1 MKLNLDFPIELGQEF
16 RRKTIENFK
25 RILENYQIINKDIEY
40 HRKKEQHAHN
50 AKQIDYKLSNVHDEL
65 TYQDGRIEGLVIG
78 HNGDGVEEVKDSR
91 TALDGT
97 NHEILSKRLKHDLEN
112 INNTIENNYN
122 KLNSKIE
129 RIRNVNDFGADP
141 TGQKDST
148 EAFKQA
154 FGNGGQHIHM
164 TEGLYIVDGLEL
176 PSNTILSGEG
186 KDVTILKLS
195 DTSQRHKTVVTN
207 KDLDGTAHNIYLKDF
222 TTDNNKNRFKGET
235 NTSGGITYPYPTPYE
250 KRYVSGG
257 SLASGIRF
265 AGVTNGQAENIKSID
280 AMLHG
285 FDITYASDSYSDAGD
300 GVRVR
305 EDLESKFVRINNC
318 ESIGFGDDGITT
330 HHSRYLTIT
339 NNISHH
345 PKNYHGNSNGIEV
358 DDGSQYVFLEG
369 NYTYRNHVGL
379 EIKAHATTSAPN
391 GVFVNSHHSNEDT
404 RSYVLRH
411 IGHHRA
417 ATDSKTKTASNV
429 VLNNC
434 VAMNPTRTDVYPG
447 WTTRALTISA
457 YRNVSVNNF
466 TAISN
471 GTADAG
477 NPAIVVQFM
486 AENIQ
491 LNNINVSGFK
501 SASADIKVIG
511 GVNRPKK
518 ITMSNINIRNSSNN
532 IGIAGG
538 AKVYD
543 IKILGANLIGNG
555 QGNAIEMYNR
565 AQHIV
570 GVTAEGYTNGAKIID
585 KLYKVPPTFT
595 RGGFVGGSTGSGAM
609 SNRSAVIASSG
620 NTFAHSDRSWA
631 IGSGAENT
639 VKGSRTGIV
648 NSLRSETDPDGVA
661 QVVMNSHRVK
671 SPGSHTLSGGWSASG
686 KASVANVKYSLNS
699 YNGNIKSVGTIQ
711 AGQNFGDYAEYFE
724 SQSGQEIPNG
734 YLVTLD
740 GRHIRKANSN
750 DKPIGVISGTAGIVL
765 GDQMFHH
772 KDRYLKDEFGVVLT
786 EEIETEI
793 VKDDGEII
801 KVIKDVPIINDE
813 WKEQDEEY
821 QSRAERPEWNVVGLM
836 GQVFTR
842 IDSTVQVNDYIK
854 PNKGIGTKDNNN
866 GFYRVLEITTPYDSE
881 KGYGVAVV
889 LIK

>member
-1 MKLNLDFPIELGQEF
+1 MRLKINFPIELGQRF
-16 RRKTIENFK
+16 RSMIMDNFK
-25 RILENYQIINKDIEY
+25 DVQYFYGQVLEVIKDHKI
-40 HRKKEQHAHN
+40 KDKHAHN

-78 HNGDGVEEVKDSR
+78 HNGDGIEEVKDSR
-91 TALDGT
+91 TSLDGI
-97 NHEILSKRLKHDLEN
+97 NHELLSKRLKYDLES
-112 INNTIENNYN
+112 INKTIESNYN
-122 KLNSKIE
+122 QLNTKIE
-129 RIRNVNDFGADP
+129 RVRNVNDFGADP

-154 FGNGGQHIHM
+154 FGNGGHHVHM
-164 TEGLYIVDGLEL
+164 TEGLYIVDGLKL

-186 KDVTILKLS
+186 KDITTLKLS
-195 DTSQRHKTVVTN
+195 DSSQKHKIVVTN
-207 KDLDGTAHNIYLKDF
+207 KDLDGTAHNIFLRDF
-222 TTDNNKNRFKGET
+222 TTDNNKDRFKGER
-235 NTSGGITYPYPTPYE
+235 NFANGYQFDYPNPYE
-250 KRYVSGG
+250 KDYPVG
-257 SLASGIRF
+257 SLASGVRF
-265 AGVTNGQAENIKSID
+265 AGVTHGAAENVKSVD
-280 AMLHG
+280 ALLHG
-285 FDITYASDSYSDAGD
+285 FDITYASDKYLSDGD

-305 EDLESKFVRINNC
+305 EDLESKFIRINNC
-318 ESIGFGDDGITT
+318 EALGFGDDGITT
-330 HHSRYLTIT
+330 HHSRYLNIT

-345 PKNYHGNSNGIEV
+345 PKNYHGNSNGIEI

-379 EIKAHATTSAPN
+379 EIKAHEYTSAPS

-417 ATDSKTKTASNV
+417 ETDPKSKTAHDV
-429 VLNNC
+429 MLNNC
-434 VAMNPTRTDVYPG
+434 VAMNPTRTDVYPD

-457 YRNVSVNNF
+457 YKNVSVNNF

-471 GTADAG
+471 GKADVGEAV
-477 NPAIVVQFM
+477 IIVQFM

-491 LNNINVSGFK
+491 LNNVNVSGFK
-501 SASADIKVIG
+501 SANADIKVLG

-518 ITMSNINIRNSSNN
+518 ITLSNINIRESSNN

-543 IKILGANLIGNG
+543 IKIIGANLIGNG
-555 QGNAIEMYNR
+555 MGNSIEMYNR
-565 AQHIV
+565 TAHIV
-570 GVTAEGYTNGAKIID
+570 GVTSEGYTNGAKIID
-585 KLYKVPPTFT
+585 KIYKTPPTFT

-620 NTFAHSDRSWA
+620 NTFAYSDRSWA

-648 NSLRSETDPDGVA
+648 NSLRSETNPDSVA
-661 QVVMNSHRVK
+661 QMIVNSHRVV
-671 SPGSHTLSGGWSASG
+671 SPGSHLLVGGWGGSGNASTE
-686 KASVANVKYSLNS
+686 NVKYTLNS
-699 YNGNIKSVGTIQ
+699 YNGNANFAGKVQS
-711 AGQNFGDYAEYFE
+711 GQNFGDYAEYFE
-724 SQSGQEIPNG
+724 TQSGQEIPHG
-734 YLVTLD
+734 YMVTLD
-740 GRHIRKANSN
+740 GRYIRKANSN
-750 DKPIGVISGTAGIVL
+750 DKPIGIISGTAGIIL

-772 KDRYLKDEFGVVLT
+772 KNKFLKDEFGVRLT
-786 EEIETEI
+786 EKIETEI
-793 VKDDGEII
+793 TKDNGE
-801 KVIKDVPIINDE
+801 VIKEIREVPIINPD

-836 GQVFTR
+836 GQIFTR
-842 IDSTVQVNDYIK
+842 IDSTVSINDYIK
-854 PNKGIGTKDNNN
+854 PNKGVGTKDNNA

-889 LIK
+889 LVK

>member
-1 MKLNLDFPIELGQEF
+1 MRLYLDFPIELGQEY
-16 RRKTIENFK
+16 RYKTVDNFK
-25 RILENYQIINKDIEY
+25 RILDSFKSIENKFEK
-40 HRKKEQHAHN
+40 HKTEEQHAHN

-91 TALDGT
+91 TALDGS
-97 NHEILSKRLKHDLEN
+97 NHELLSKRLKYDLES
-112 INNTIENNYN
+112 INNTIDDNYK
-122 KLNSKIE
+122 KLNTKIE

-154 FGNGGQHIHM
+154 FGNGGHHVHM
-164 TEGLYIVDGLEL
+164 TEGLYIVDGLKL
-176 PSNTILSGEG
+176 PSDTILSGEG
-186 KDVTILKLS
+186 KDITTLKLS
-195 DTSQRHKTVVTN
+195 DSSQRHKIVVTN
-207 KDLDGTAHNIYLKDF
+207 KDLDGTAHNIFLKDF
-222 TTDNNKNRFKGET
+222 TTDNNKDRFKGET
-235 NTSGGITYPYPTPYE
+235 NTSGGIIYPYPTPYE
-250 KRYVSGG
+250 KGYVSGG
-257 SLASGIRF
+257 SLGSGIRF

-285 FDITYASDSYSDAGD
+285 FDITYASDAYLSSGD
-300 GVRVR
+300 GVRVD
-305 EDLESKFVRINNC
+305 EDLESKFIRINNC
-318 ESIGFGDDGITT
+318 EAVGFGDDGITT
-330 HHSRYLTIT
+330 HHSRYFTIT

-345 PKNYHGNSNGIEV
+345 PKNYHGNSNGIEI
-358 DDGSQYVFLEG
+358 DDGSQYAFLEG

-379 EIKAHATTSAPN
+379 EIKAHGTTSAPR

-417 ATDSKTKTASNV
+417 ATDVKTKTANDV

-434 VAMNPTRTDVYPG
+434 VAMNPTRTDVYPD
-447 WTTRALTISA
+447 WTTRALSISA

-501 SASADIKVIG
+501 SANADIKILG

-518 ITMSNINIRNSSNN
+518 ITLSNINIRESSNN
-532 IGIAGG
+532 RGIAGG

-543 IKILGANLIGNG
+543 IKIIGANLIGNG
-555 QGNAIEMYNR
+555 VGNAIEMYNR
-565 AQHIV
+565 TAHIV

-585 KLYKVPPTFT
+585 KIYKTPPTFT
-595 RGGFVGGSTGSGAM
+595 RGGFVGGATGSGAM

-620 NTFAHSDRSWA
+620 NTFAYSDRSWA

-639 VKGSRTGIV
+639 VKGSRTGIA
-648 NSLRSETDPDGVA
+648 NSLRSETNPDGVA
-661 QVVMNSHRVK
+661 QMIVNSHRVK
-671 SPGSHTLSGGWSASG
+671 SPGSHLLVGGWGGSG
-686 KASVANVKYSLNS
+686 KASTENVKFTINS
-699 YNGNIKSVGTIQ
+699 YNGNANFAGKVQS
-711 AGQNFGDYAEYFE
+711 GQNFGDYAEYFE
-724 SQSGQEIPNG
+724 SQSGQEIKNG
-734 YLVTLD
+734 YIVTLD
-740 GRHIRKANSN
+740 GRYIRKANSN
-750 DKPIGVISGTAGIVL
+750 DVPIGVISGTAGVIL

-772 KDRYLKDEFGVVLT
+772 KDKYLKDDFGVRLT

-793 VKDDGEII
+793 VKDNGE
-801 KVIKDVPIINDE
+801 VIKETREVPVMNPDWEEKDE
-813 WKEQDEEY
+813 AY

-842 IDSTVQVNDYIK
+842 IDSTVSVNDYIK
-854 PNKGIGTKDNNN
+854 PKKGVGTKDNNN
-866 GFYRVLEITTPYDSE
+866 GFYRVLEITTPYDSN

-889 LIK
+889 LVK